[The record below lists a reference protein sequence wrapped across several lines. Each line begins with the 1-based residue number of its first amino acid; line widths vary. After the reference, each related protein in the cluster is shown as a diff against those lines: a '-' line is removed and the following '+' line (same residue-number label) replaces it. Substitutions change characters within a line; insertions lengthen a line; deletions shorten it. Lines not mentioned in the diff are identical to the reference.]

1 MTATKGEECT
11 DIRIPGAYRME
22 LEVSRD
28 GEAMLRCPCC
38 EGAGEHQDR
47 PGNDP
52 MAMNYNCRTCDGMG
66 NIAPNLRTISAGW
79 KGTSLGSRLNIK
91 PSRFQEKT
99 WHIHGMCESES
110 AAGSAG
116 KVVEL
121 AHLILSRLE
130 SVGSMGK
137 LERLKAHR
145 TLMIA
150 ANLQETEEAHQRE
163 HPVRTEA
170 S

>member
-1 MTATKGEECT
+1 
-11 DIRIPGAYRME
+11 ME

-38 EGAGEHQDR
+38 ESTGEHQDR
-47 PGNDP
+47 PGNDA
-52 MAMNYNCRTCDGMG
+52 MAMNYNCRTCGGMG
-66 NIAPNLRTISAGW
+66 NIAPDLRTTSTGW
-79 KGTSLGSRLNIK
+79 KGASLGSRPNIK
-91 PSRFQEKT
+91 PSPFQEKT
-99 WHIHGMCESES
+99 WHIHGRCESES

-130 SVGSMGK
+130 PVGSMGK
-137 LERLKAHR
+137 LERMKAHR
-145 TLMIA
+145 TLMSSA
-150 ANLQETEEAHQRE
+150 TLQETEEADQRE